1 MTSLTESL
9 LPCPHC
15 GGEAELVGDDAPENW
30 VRCRANCQPMCRNKA
45 ALIEAWNTRSTL
57 EQPTNDVPEG
67 TSLSP
72 FEYSNDRMVNFFPKA
87 NGEIV
92 RIAARRN
99 AICIDYYDE
108 YVDSSGN
115 RKRVVSVE
123 CKDEHMKDFL
133 ILKAQEIVNQ
143 QPTND
148 VERVAG
154 IIESNQLFLDTVSVE
169 GDEDAWKSALRRVAT
184 ECLATLTQKHDT
196 TERQE
201 I

>member
-1 MTSLTESL
+1 
-9 LPCPHC
+9 
-15 GGEAELVGDDAPENW
+15 
-30 VRCRANCQPMCRNKA
+30 MCRNKA